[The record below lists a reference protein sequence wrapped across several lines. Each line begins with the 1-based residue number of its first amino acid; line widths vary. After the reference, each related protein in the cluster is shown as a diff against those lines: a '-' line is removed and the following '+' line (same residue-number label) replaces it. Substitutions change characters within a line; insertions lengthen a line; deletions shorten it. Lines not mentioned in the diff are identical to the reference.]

1 MWGVRVSETTIQ
13 RIDRVTGLA
22 TRHRPIRE
30 ISFRGHDDL
39 SSPVSLTPQPLFQ
52 WHVVVFVVYG
62 HRLWWWSGCGRVG
75 NRSGDEVGQVV
86 WVETVSSQLANHGT
100 EESCGIA

>member
-1 MWGVRVSETTIQ
+1 MVGDGFRDRVGVGAMGGGSYVSQSEPRWGRVWNLWRVRVSETTIQ
-13 RIDRVTGLA
+13 RIDRVTGLP

-62 HRLWWWSGCGRVG
+62 HRLWWWSG
-75 NRSGDEVGQVV
+75 
-86 WVETVSSQLANHGT
+86 
-100 EESCGIA
+100 